1 MQGKIKLLHDCANFN
16 LINLKVTVDLAR
28 GGLTTLIKAVN
39 LSSLLYVD
47 MASRARTR
55 LTPFMARIRDFFLM
69 RKYNNAQRYEDLS
82 SKRTQP
88 PPNLPPGVTH
98 KMSGN
103 YYYTRD
109 VRRECSPP
117 TEIFSAGPKQ
127 ITGGESQA
135 PTRPLITDFTPGFK
149 HNWDAEIKR

>member
-1 MQGKIKLLHDCANFN
+1 
-16 LINLKVTVDLAR
+16 
-28 GGLTTLIKAVN
+28 
-39 LSSLLYVD
+39 
-47 MASRARTR
+47 
-55 LTPFMARIRDFFLM
+55 M

-117 TEIFSAGPKQ
+117 TEIFSAGPRQ
-127 ITGGESQA
+127 IAGGESQA